1 MERGYPGST
10 RYDECDSGSEIK
22 KIKGLALQKC
32 KSRPFVQYEKY
43 IKIHQMNLSLTVH
56 MLFEKYSKSGFS
68 IESGIKV
75 LTESR
80 KRDIVNETKKVVD

>member
-1 MERGYPGST
+1 
-10 RYDECDSGSEIK
+10 
-22 KIKGLALQKC
+22 
-32 KSRPFVQYEKY
+32 
-43 IKIHQMNLSLTVH
+43 MNLSLTVH